1 MKLHCI
7 SDTHMRHRE
16 IELPGGDMLI
26 HAGDIMTNRDPGQ
39 LLDFLV
45 WFDEQKYVTKLFI
58 AGNHDHVFEDNPDLA
73 KKILRLFPSITY
85 LQDSE
90 TIIDGIKF
98 YGSPWIPTNF
108 LGKAFSFLRT
118 EHDIAKQHWSKIPD
132 DTDVLITHSPV
143 YEKLD
148 KIVRPVRHNQTQLN
162 LGDPSL
168 GERIK
173 EINPQLHICG
183 HIHSGQGTLDE
194 HKETTTYIN
203 AASLGEDYQYS
214 NKRRYI
220 PCKILKITSEIGL
233 QENGT
238 LHTIGNQVQESSLK
252 EH

>member
-1 MKLHCI
+1 
-7 SDTHMRHRE
+7 MRHRE
-16 IELPGGDMLI
+16 IELPGGDVLI
-26 HAGDIMTNRDPGQ
+26 HAGDIMSKSDPAQ

-45 WFDEQKYVTKLFI
+45 WFDEQKYITKLFI
-58 AGNHDHVFEDNPDLA
+58 AGNHDHIFENNPDLT
-73 KKILRLFPSITY
+73 KKILRLFPSLIY

-90 TIIDGIKF
+90 VTIDDIKF

-108 LGKAFSFLRT
+108 PGKAFSFLRT
-118 EHDIAKQHWSKIPD
+118 EHDIATQHWSKIPD
-132 DTDVLITHSPV
+132 DTDVLITHGPV

-148 KIVRPVRHNQTQLN
+148 KIERPVRHNQTQLN

-168 GERIK
+168 GKRIK

-183 HIHSGQGTLDE
+183 HIHSGQGVLDE

-220 PCKILKITSEIGL
+220 ECEILKITSEIGL
-233 QENGT
+233 QRNGT
-238 LHTIGNQVQESSLK
+238 QLTIGKQGQVN
-252 EH
+252 